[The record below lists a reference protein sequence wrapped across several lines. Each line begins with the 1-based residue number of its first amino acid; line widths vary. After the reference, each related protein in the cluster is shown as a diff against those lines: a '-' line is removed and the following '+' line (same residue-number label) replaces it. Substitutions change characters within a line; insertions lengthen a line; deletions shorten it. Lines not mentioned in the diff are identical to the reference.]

1 MCAKLFVRTHI
12 NAIDYI
18 LTTSGNT
25 KLDLAKVKVSIYSIA
40 RRYTNCMH
48 AVVCVCV
55 CASRQKLLPVRI
67 IILRMVALF
76 SKCDTLCDVCFM

>member
-55 CASRQKLLPVRI
+55 RFETKTSPSSNYHFADGCS
-67 IILRMVALF
+67 IL
-76 SKCDTLCDVCFM
+76 